1 MTCGISESNL
11 KLKFPTAKKNS
22 ERSEHE
28 INLSLPVTHL
38 LEPPI
43 SARKQKI
50 SPLN

>member
-11 KLKFPTAKKNS
+11 DLRFPSDKKNS
-22 ERSEHE
+22 ERSEHK

-43 SARKQKI
+43 GARKQKI